1 MSGMTLGGCVGS
13 WTLGLGT
20 SLVLGG
26 LVLFGGDYAKAQITP
41 DDTLGKEA
49 SVVKPNVN
57 INGQTSDLIEGGATR
72 GPNLFHSFLEFNV
85 GEGRGAYFAN
95 PDGIQNILGRVTGTN
110 PSDILGTLGVQGNA
124 NLFLLNPNG
133 IIFGPNARL
142 DIPGSFVAS
151 TANSL
156 EFGNGEKFSA
166 TNPEAPPLLTINI
179 TPGLQYG
186 ANQPGGTIANTGNL
200 AVGQDLT
207 LAAGNLDLQGQLQAG
222 RNLTLL
228 ATDTVQVRDSVG
240 NPFIASAGEQL
251 LVQGNQR
258 VDIFALNHPDSGLF
272 SGGNMVLRS
281 ASAVGGD
288 AHYWSGGNFRIEQLE
303 GSLGDLESPNDPVI
317 RASGDVSFDSYEGAS
332 LHIFAGGSVN
342 IKEGVKI
349 TSADVTNG
357 LNETVTLSDGTSLEI
372 KGKTHP
378 TLDIRAGTTAIANP
392 EIIDTIPPAGSFSP
406 PEPNTNA
413 LATSADITIGSISN
427 EGGVVFLTNQY
438 YPNTSLPGGVIQVG
452 KIDTSSHLS
461 NALISDGG
469 SVVIDSRSSIN
480 LTGEVNSSTGHSYRN
495 GGNITLIAN
504 DDITTAS
511 LSSGSID
518 VDTSL
523 KGGDIRLTSRNGAI
537 NTAGVLSSIS
547 FKGTSGNIILTANGS
562 ITTAQR
568 LSSVSTD
575 GTSGNIT
582 LTANGS
588 ITAAQN
594 LSSLSINGTGGKI
607 TLTANGNIT
616 TGGVISASSSG
627 DSGDIY
633 FNSENGAVNTIAGI
647 LNSNSFG
654 KSGSITLIAAT
665 DLITGDITSTSLVEN
680 GGNIYLRSN
689 QGIIN
694 TTQGIIDS
702 HSTLGRGGNIT
713 FIANDNI
720 TTQQINSYS
729 FFSDGG
735 DISLNSS
742 NGAIN
747 TTKGGLFSSS
757 FHIDSTSGDI
767 TFTAKGN
774 ITTGSVSTASPGNGG
789 NIRFISHEGGINT
802 TADDVISSS
811 FNQIGGNVTFNAN
824 ENIILRN
831 IDASGVRLGG
841 NITLRSNNDVLHTN
855 GGIVSTASGNIAID
869 ARNLKLAGGSR
880 LEAGRTEVQLGSVNS
895 SSGNIEINVT
905 EAVNLADKSA
915 IANLIQPGAEGK
927 GGNIKITASSF
938 SATNGSQLATSTLGE
953 GPAGNVTLSANTISF
968 ENESGVLTSVEPGA
982 KGNGGEIY
990 IKATSLFMS
999 NGSQLQASTKGE
1011 GNAGNVTLE
1020 VADRISFTGSKNGF
1034 SSGVTS
1040 TSELRAVGNSSNITI
1055 NTRQLDIQD
1064 GGAVTVSSAG
1074 GGKAGNIGITAE
1086 NIFLNTEGAISAS
1099 TLSVFDGGNIILN
1112 VDKLL
1117 VLRRGSQISTSAG
1130 TAQSGGNGGNIIIKA
1145 PEGFIIGIL
1154 HENSDI
1160 TANAFEG
1167 NGGNINITTQRIFG
1181 LQERPKLTD
1190 KSDITASSEIGRDGE
1205 IGISELALNP
1215 NNGLASL
1222 PGEPLPEVIEPKC
1235 QIGSRPGSNKFTVIG
1250 RGGLPPNPTQTID
1263 NNTVWVDIRSDT
1275 PGTENSSSSDGDIKP
1290 TRSAPKQIV
1299 EAQGWIINK
1308 EGKVELVAVAPQ
1320 ATLPQQTPVACDSQ
1334 SEKVAQN

>member
-1 MSGMTLGGCVGS
+1 MSGSNQG
-13 WTLGLGT
+13 WALGLGT

-41 DDTLGKEA
+41 DDTLGNEA
-49 SVVKPNVN
+49 SVVKPNVD
-57 INGQTSDLIEGGATR
+57 IKGQTSDLIEGGATR

-95 PDGIQNILGRVTGTN
+95 PDGIQNILGRVTGTD
-110 PSDILGTLGVQGNA
+110 PSDILGTFGVQGNA

-142 DIPGSFVAS
+142 DVSGSFVAS
-151 TANSL
+151 TADSL
-156 EFGNGEKFSA
+156 ELGNGEKFSA
-166 TNPEAPPLLTINI
+166 TNPEAPPLLTINV

-207 LAAGNLDLQGQLQAG
+207 LVAGNLDLQGQLYAG

-228 ATDTVQVRDSVG
+228 ATDTVQVRDSVA

-272 SGGNMVLRS
+272 SGRDMVLRS
-281 ASAVGGD
+281 ANTVGGD

-317 RASGDVSFDSYEGAS
+317 RASGDVNFNSYSGAS
-332 LHIFAGGSVN
+332 LHILAGGSVT
-342 IKEGVKI
+342 IGTVEI
-349 TSADVTNG
+349 TGEDVTNG

-372 KGKTHP
+372 KGNTHP
-378 TLDIRAGTTAIANP
+378 TLDIRAGTTAIASP
-392 EIIDTIPPAGSFSP
+392 GITDTIPPAGSFSP

-452 KIDTSSHLS
+452 KIDTSNYLS
-461 NALISDGG
+461 NALINGG

-480 LTGEVNSSTGHSYRN
+480 LTGEVNSSTGASYRN

-511 LSSGSID
+511 LYSASID

-547 FKGTSGNIILTANGS
+547 FNGTSGNIILTANGS
-562 ITTAQR
+562 ITTTQR

-616 TGGVISASSSG
+616 TGSVISASPSG
-627 DSGDIY
+627 NSGDIY

-665 DLITGDITSTSLVEN
+665 DLITGDINSTSIVGN
-680 GGNIYLRSN
+680 GGNISLRSN
-689 QGIIN
+689 QGLIN
-694 TTQGIIDS
+694 TTLGSINS
-702 HSTLGRGGNIT
+702 PSTLGRGGNIT
-713 FIANDNI
+713 LIANDNI

-729 FFSDGG
+729 FLSEGG

-747 TTKGGLFSSS
+747 ATKGGLFSSS

-767 TFTAKGN
+767 TFTAKSN

-789 NIRFISHEGGINT
+789 NIRFISDEGAINT
-802 TADDVISSS
+802 TAGDVISSS

-841 NITLRSNNDVLHTN
+841 NISLRSNNDVLHTN

-953 GPAGNVTLSANTISF
+953 GPAGSVTLSASTISF

-990 IKATSLFMS
+990 IKATSLLMS

-1020 VADRISFTGSKNGF
+1020 VAEGISFTGSKNGF

-1040 TSELRAVGNSSNITI
+1040 TSELGAVGNSSNITI

-1086 NIFLNTEGAISAS
+1086 NIFLNTGGAIAATTQSI
-1099 TLSVFDGGNIILN
+1099 FDGGNI
-1112 VDKLL
+1112 KLQ
-1117 VLRRGSQISTSAG
+1117 VWDSIVMRRESKISTSAG
-1130 TAQSGGNGGNIIIKA
+1130 TAQTGGNGGNITIDA
-1145 PEGFIIGIL
+1145 QNGFIVGVSR
-1154 HENSDI
+1154 ENSDI

-1167 NGGNINITTQRIFG
+1167 KGGKVNITTQRIFG
-1181 LQERPKLTD
+1181 LKERPELTD
-1190 KSDITASSEIGRDGE
+1190 KSDITASSELGLNGE
-1205 IGISELALNP
+1205 IRISELAINP

-1235 QIGSRPGSNKFTVIG
+1235 QVGSRPGSNKFTVIG
-1250 RGGLPPNPTQTID
+1250 RGGLPSNPTQTFGY
-1263 NNTVWVDIRSDT
+1263 NRGWVDIRSET
-1275 PGTENSSSSDGDIKP
+1275 PGTENSSSSPVDIKP

-1299 EAQGWIINK
+1299 EAQGWIINDK
-1308 EGKVELVAVAPQ
+1308 GQVELVAVAPQ
-1320 ATLPQQTPVACDSQ
+1320 ATLSQQTPVACDSQ

>member
-1 MSGMTLGGCVGS
+1 MSGSNQG
-13 WTLGLGT
+13 WALGLGT

-41 DDTLGKEA
+41 DDTLGNEA
-49 SVVKPNVN
+49 SVVKPNVD
-57 INGQTSDLIEGGATR
+57 IKGRTSDQIEGGATR
-72 GPNLFHSFLEFNV
+72 GANLFHSFSEFNV
-85 GEGRGAYFAN
+85 GEGQRVYFAN
-95 PDGIQNILGRVTGTN
+95 PDGIQNILSRVTGTD

-142 DIPGSFVAS
+142 DVSGSFVAS

-166 TNPEAPPLLTINI
+166 TNPEAPPLLTINV

-200 AVGQDLT
+200 AVGQDLI
-207 LAAGNLDLQGQLQAG
+207 LAAGNLDLQGQLYAG

-228 ATDTVQVRDSVG
+228 ATDTVQVRDSVA

-357 LNETVTLSDGTSLEI
+357 LNETVTLSDRTLLEI
-372 KGKTHP
+372 KGETHP
-378 TLDIRAGTTAIANP
+378 TLDIRAGVRAS
-392 EIIDTIPPAGSFSP
+392 EIGTPPIDGSGNFDPIPPFP
-406 PEPNTNA
+406 PPFPGGTPER
-413 LATSADITIGSISN
+413 ADIKIGTIN
-427 EGGVVFLTNQY
+427 NNGGVVFLTNQY
-438 YPNTSLPGGVIQVG
+438 KPNGLLGDIVVTET
-452 KIDTSSHLS
+452 IDTSTSS
-461 NALISDGG
+461 GNGG
-469 SVVIDSRSSIN
+469 LVTIDSRGGLT
-480 LTGEVNSSTGHSYRN
+480 LTGEINSFSKDFSGN
-495 GGNITLIAN
+495 NGNITLIAN
-504 DDITTAS
+504 DDITTGGLTS
-511 LSSGSID
+511 GVSYVSSFSN
-518 VDTSL
+518 
-523 KGGDIRLTSRNGAI
+523 GGDIMLLSRQGQIDTTTGALKSYSGSGNGGNINIKAYENI
-537 NTAGVLSSIS
+537 NTGPIFSYSLYL
-547 FKGTSGNIILTANGS
+547 TSGNISLTSESGSIYTTSALSFSASGTGGDINLTANN
-562 ITTAQR
+562 
-568 LSSVSTD
+568 
-575 GTSGNIT
+575 GNIT
-582 LTANGS
+582 STQQLYSDSELEGRGGNIDLRANGNIRVNS
-588 ITAAQN
+588 IRSKSR
-594 LSSLSINGTGGKI
+594 SSESGRITLTSYNGEINTLGFLDSTSVIGTGGDIK
-607 TLTANGNIT
+607 LTANGNIT
-616 TGGVISASSSG
+616 NKKIESHSSFG
-627 DSGDIY
+627 DSGDITIT
-633 FNSENGAVNTIAGI
+633 SLNGGI
-647 LNSNSFG
+647 N
-654 KSGSITLIAAT
+654 AT
-665 DLITGDITSTSLVEN
+665 GGDLISLAGSLMGSARIGRGGDITLN
-680 GGNIYLRSN
+680 AKLDI
-689 QGIIN
+689 GI
-694 TTQGIIDS
+694 
-702 HSTLGRGGNIT
+702 
-713 FIANDNI
+713 
-720 TTQQINSYS
+720 
-729 FFSDGG
+729 
-735 DISLNSS
+735 
-742 NGAIN
+742 
-747 TTKGGLFSSS
+747 
-757 FHIDSTSGDI
+757 
-767 TFTAKGN
+767 
-774 ITTGSVSTASPGNGG
+774 
-789 NIRFISHEGGINT
+789 
-802 TADDVISSS
+802 
-811 FNQIGGNVTFNAN
+811 
-824 ENIILRN
+824 RN
-831 IDASGVRLGG
+831 IDASGGSSGG
-841 NITLRSNNDVLHTN
+841 NIT
-855 GGIVSTASGNIAID
+855 IASGADVSLTQGSLVEVLSDSGGNIGIN
-869 ARNLKLAGGSR
+869 ARNLELAQGSGLR
-880 LEAGRTEVQLGSVNS
+880 ASRIPSQSGLNQSQP
-895 SSGNIEINVT
+895 GNIDIGVT
-905 EAVNLADKSA
+905 EAINLADGSFITTVLQPNA
-915 IANLIQPGAEGK
+915 VGRGGDITINANSL
-927 GGNIKITASSF
+927 

-953 GPAGNVTLSANTISF
+953 GDAGNVTLSANTISF

-1040 TSELRAVGNSSNITI
+1040 TSELGAVGNSSNITI

-1167 NGGNINITTQRIFG
+1167 NGGNINIEAQRIFG

-1190 KSDITASSEIGRDGE
+1190 KSDITASSEFGRDGE
-1205 IGISELALNP
+1205 IGISQLALNP

-1299 EAQGWIINK
+1299 EAQGWVINDD
-1308 EGKVELVAVAPQ
+1308 GKVELVAVAPQ